1 MGVDVRP
8 VVGSARWGSGVRAPR
23 AMIGSRRRRF
33 GCAIGF
39 ALAVAALGCDRGG
52 LEERGDG
59 RPESPDSTAAS
70 QEIRNFTLRE
80 TDAEGRLSWVL
91 RAKGAQVFETR
102 DLVEAD
108 SIHIDFFDRNGEQA
122 SVLTAERGIIARTS
136 NDMRAAGNVIVRN
149 RDGHEL
155 RTEELA
161 FASGRN
167 KIYTDK
173 FVTLTRGRDVLTG
186 YGLETDPDLAG
197 GRFEIQRDV
206 RATVRDVPAT
216 PADSLGARSRTP
228 SDTSRPPADTAQ
240 ATADTAQGKR

>member
-1 MGVDVRP
+1 M
-8 VVGSARWGSGVRAPR
+8 APR
-23 AMIGSRRRRF
+23 ALMAMRRRGRL

-39 ALAVAALGCDRGG
+39 ALALAALGCDRGG
-52 LEERGDG
+52 VEERGDG
-59 RPESPDSTAAS
+59 RPEARDSSTAS

-108 SIHIDFFDRNGEQA
+108 SIHIDFFGRDGERA

-173 FVTLTRGRDVLTG
+173 FVTVTRGRDVLTG

-197 GRFEIQRDV
+197 GRFEIQREV

-216 PADSLGARSRTP
+216 PADSLGAPGGSPTP
-228 SDTSRPPADTAQ
+228 SDTSRAPADTAK
-240 ATADTAQGKR
+240 AAADTAQGKR